1 MLIPFHVITGCDRT
15 SGFYGRGKKFLFE
28 KLQNDQMA
36 QHLLHRVGELSDDMS
51 NNMR

>member
-15 SGFYGRGKKFLFE
+15 SGVYGRGKKFLFE
-28 KLQNDQMA
+28 KFQNDQMVK
-36 QHLLHRVGELSDDMS
+36 HLLHRVGELSDDMS